1 MDEIKFKGSDPD
13 VLFLI
18 DGEVGIEI
26 DHLWRTVRW
35 SGVPCDLHINRKKQQ
50 VKHTNKGTLWV
61 VAVDITRAKYP
72 AIEGCKSGL

>member
-35 SGVPCDLHINRKKQQ
+35 SGVPCDLHINRKK
-50 VKHTNKGTLWV
+50 NKLNIQT
-61 VAVDITRAKYP
+61 K
-72 AIEGCKSGL
+72 EHCGLLQ